1 MWGGHPVRH
10 NGGRSTRKDKTMEL
24 AYITDPG
31 HGWLLVTTGQLA
43 EVDLTPDAFSRYSY
57 QHGDVLAL
65 EEDCDMPVF
74 LKAYEAKR
82 KETPLIR
89 ARHLDHDAFVRS
101 WPPL

>member
-1 MWGGHPVRH
+1 
-10 NGGRSTRKDKTMEL
+10 MEL

-57 QHGDVLAL
+57 RQGDVLAL
-65 EEDCDMPVF
+65 EEDCDMAVF
-74 LKAYEAKR
+74 LSAYEAKR

-89 ARHLDHDAFVRS
+89 ARHLDHDAPVRS
-101 WPPL
+101 WTRL